1 MVNYISDI
9 KCPYCGGIE
18 TMIIGTDELEF
29 YPDGTGIYSPDV
41 QCLDCKKGFTMDYE
55 FDYEITKQSVR

>member
-1 MVNYISDI
+1 MLSYISDI
-9 KCPYCGGIE
+9 NCPHCGSIE

-41 QCLDCKKGFTMDYE
+41 QCLNCKKGFRMDYK
-55 FDYEITKQSVR
+55 FDYDIIEESVR